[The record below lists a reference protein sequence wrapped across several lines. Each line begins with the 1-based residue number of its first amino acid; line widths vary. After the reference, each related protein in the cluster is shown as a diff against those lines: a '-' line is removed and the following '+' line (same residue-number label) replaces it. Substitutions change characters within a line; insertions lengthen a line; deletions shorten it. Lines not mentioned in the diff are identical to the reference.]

1 MNLTIEKMIYGG
13 DGLARSP
20 SGKTVFVP
28 LVLPGEDVTVEA
40 TEEKTGF
47 IRANL
52 KELLQASDKRISPPC
67 PYFGNCGGCHYQ
79 HSNYEFQLE
88 VKAAILRETFQRTG
102 KFNWEG
108 ELLIHSSDPWHY
120 RNRTRMKV
128 STQDGFVLGYYR
140 AASNEL
146 LAVENCPLSSPL
158 INRAIQRIWE
168 LGNGQRFPD
177 GVTEVEFFAD
187 HEDSA
192 LLLEI
197 YAARPV
203 QGLAQF
209 LTDMREHVPELRGAS
224 LFSLSGASGS
234 PELIETAG
242 ENFLNYRAGEWTFRV
257 GAGSF
262 FQTNRFLVD
271 DLVRTVVKDVSGRM
285 ALDLYSGVGLFANH
299 LSKRFHQVFAVE
311 SDPASLN
318 DLKANAQKN
327 VNVAPASTEN
337 FLQKSLN
344 LNPDLVVV
352 DPPRSGMGER
362 ATKLLAALRVPKII
376 YLSCDPTTLARDL
389 RLLLDFGYQMEEV
402 HLIDLFPQ
410 TFHIESLVRLA
421 RVKQT
426 V

>member
-20 SGKTVFVP
+20 GGKTVFVP
-28 LVLPGEDVTVEA
+28 LVLAGEEVTIEI

-52 KELLQASDKRISPPC
+52 KELLQPSEKRTPPPC
-67 PYFGNCGGCHYQ
+67 PYFGSCGGCHYQ
-79 HSNYEFQLE
+79 HSNYEYQLE
-88 VKAAILRETFQRTG
+88 MKAAILRETFQRTG
-102 KFNWEG
+102 KFNWDNEV
-108 ELLIHSSDPWHY
+108 LIHSSEPWHY

-128 STQDGFVLGYYR
+128 STQAGFVLGHHR

-146 LAVENCPLSSPL
+146 LAVEICPISSPL

-168 LGNGQRFPD
+168 LGREQRTP
-177 GVTEVEFFAD
+177 GGISEIEFFAD

-197 YAARPV
+197 YAV
-203 QGLAQF
+203 QPIPGLQQF
-209 LTDMREHVPELRGAS
+209 FSDVREHVPELRGMA
-224 LFSLSGASGS
+224 LFSMSGTGASGL
-234 PELIETAG
+234 PGLVETVEG
-242 ENFLNYRAGEWTFRV
+242 GWLNYRAGDWTFRV
-257 GAGSF
+257 SAGSF

-271 DLVRTVVKDVSGRM
+271 DLVRTVVAGVSGRM

-311 SDPASLN
+311 SNPASLA

-327 VNVAPASTEN
+327 VSAVQATTEQ

-352 DPPRSGMGER
+352 DPPRAGLGER
-362 ATKLLAALRVPKII
+362 AAKLLAAQRIPRVT

-389 RLLLDFGYQMEEV
+389 RLLLDFGYRMEEV

-421 RVKQT
+421 R
-426 V
+426 

>member
-20 SGKTVFVP
+20 EGKTVFVP
-28 LVLPGEDVTVEA
+28 FVLPGEEVTVEI

-52 KELLQASDKRISPPC
+52 KELLQTSEKRIAPLC

-79 HSNYEFQLE
+79 HSNYEYQLE

-102 KFNWEG
+102 KFTWDNEI
-108 ELLIHSSDPWHY
+108 LIHSSEPWSY

-128 STQDGFVLGYYR
+128 STQADFVLGYYR

-146 LAVENCPLSSPL
+146 LAVESCPISSPL

-168 LGNGQRFPD
+168 LGREHRTPD
-177 GVTEVEFFAD
+177 GITEIEFFAD
-187 HEDSA
+187 HEDLA

-197 YAARPV
+197 YAVKPISGV
-203 QGLAQF
+203 QQLF
-209 LTDMREHVPELRGAS
+209 LDLRERVPELRGLS
-224 LFSLSGASGS
+224 LFSLAGTNASGS
-234 PELIETAG
+234 PQLAETVG
-242 ENFLNYRAGEWTFRV
+242 ESLLNYRAGEWTFRV
-257 GAGSF
+257 SAGSF

-311 SDPASLN
+311 SNQAALD

-327 VNVAPASTEN
+327 VNIAAATTEQ

-344 LNPDLVVV
+344 LNPDLVVA
-352 DPPRSGMGER
+352 DPPRAGIGER
-362 ATKLLAALRVPKII
+362 ATKLLAALRVPRII

-389 RLLLDFGYQMEEV
+389 RLLLDFGYRIEEV

-421 RVKQT
+421 R
-426 V
+426 

>member
-20 SGKTVFVP
+20 AGKTVFVP
-28 LVLPGEDVTVEA
+28 FVLPGEEVTVEI

-52 KELLQASDKRISPPC
+52 KELLQTSEKRIAPLC

-79 HSNYEFQLE
+79 HSNYEYQLE

-102 KFNWEG
+102 KFTWDNEI
-108 ELLIHSSDPWHY
+108 LIHSSEPWNY

-128 STQDGFVLGYYR
+128 STQADFVLGYYR

-146 LAVENCPLSSPL
+146 LAVESCPISSPL

-168 LGNGQRFPD
+168 LGREHRVPD
-177 GVTEVEFFAD
+177 GITEIEFFAD
-187 HEDSA
+187 HEDLA

-197 YAARPV
+197 YAVRPTSGV
-203 QGLAQF
+203 QQF
-209 LTDMREHVPELRGAS
+209 FLDLRERVPELRGLS
-224 LFSLSGASGS
+224 LFSLAGTNASGS
-234 PELIETAG
+234 PQLAETVG
-242 ENFLNYRAGEWTFRV
+242 EGLLNYRAGEWTFRV
-257 GAGSF
+257 SAGSF

-311 SDPASLN
+311 SNQAALD

-327 VNVAPASTEN
+327 VNLAAATTEQ

-344 LNPDLVVV
+344 LNPDLVVA
-352 DPPRSGMGER
+352 DPPRAGIGER
-362 ATKLLAALRVPKII
+362 ATKLLAALRVPRII

-389 RLLLDFGYQMEEV
+389 RLLLDFGYRIEEV

-421 RVKQT
+421 R
-426 V
+426 